1 MRYSMKATHTTLVSL
16 GVGTLLTLGTTAFGD
31 TPGKHPGYLHA
42 LSDLRAARF
51 LIEHRPGDPA
61 VTAKEDEAIREIEKA
76 ISDIKKASI
85 DDGKDLN
92 DHPPVDAPHDRPG
105 RLNAALEDLR
115 KAREDVNHEEDD
127 PAARGLKEG
136 SLRHIDAATGNV
148 KEALAHK

>member
-1 MRYSMKATHTTLVSL
+1 MHTTRTGILATSI
-16 GVGTLLTLGTTAFGD
+16 GVAASIALALSAYGD
-31 TPGKHPGYLHA
+31 TSGKHPGYLHA

-51 LIEHRPGDPA
+51 LIGHRPGDPV

-76 ISDIKKASI
+76 IGDIKKASI

-92 DHPPVDAPHDRPG
+92 DHPPVDARNDRPG

-136 SLRHIDAATGNV
+136 SLRHIDAATGNI